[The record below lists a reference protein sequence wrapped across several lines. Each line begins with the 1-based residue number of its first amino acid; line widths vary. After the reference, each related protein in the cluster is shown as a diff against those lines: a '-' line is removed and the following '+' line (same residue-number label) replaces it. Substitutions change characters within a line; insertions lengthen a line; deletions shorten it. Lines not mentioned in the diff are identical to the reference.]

1 MGKTIEL
8 KAQKTDKT
16 TKKDLAKG
24 KLVHS
29 SSISHALECEKLFKL
44 YSYRI
49 IDETQFVSALK
60 NEADFLLA
68 QWEK

>member
-16 TKKDLAKG
+16 TAKDLKKG
-24 KLVHS
+24 KAVHS
-29 SSISHALECEKLFKL
+29 ASISHALECEKLFKL

-49 IDETQFVSALK
+49 IDETQFTSVLRS
-60 NEADFLLA
+60 EAEFLLS
-68 QWEK
+68 QWKK